1 MLPRKLFWDIWIFTL
16 ICVWIYPF
24 HTWISVPVGDEPA
37 DYSNDKDKC
46 CKENY
51 IWILVKRFYFWA
63 FVCHFERWIYFTIP
77 AIVHPW
83 DDIFNL
89 CFAQMF
95 VSDLILLV
103 YNLQSTIWCDVI
115 CAPWSRQMLRQEK
128 EPPLLI
134 WLVLIRTN
142 VDDGS
147 LKAERKRP
155 VLR

>member
-1 MLPRKLFWDIWIFTL
+1 MHVQLYIAILYNINLQHTGNSRAECPYSWGRGVPHSGGYPSLSETAASGCTHDKDKCCQEKLFLDIWIFIL
-16 ICVWIYPF
+16 IGVWIYPF

-51 IWILVKRFYFWA
+51 IWFLVKRFYFWT

-77 AIVHPW
+77 AIVHSW

-95 VSDLILLV
+95 VSDLI
-103 YNLQSTIWCDVI
+103 
-115 CAPWSRQMLRQEK
+115 
-128 EPPLLI
+128 
-134 WLVLIRTN
+134 
-142 VDDGS
+142 
-147 LKAERKRP
+147 
-155 VLR
+155 